1 MKEESKQRVRRT
13 QRDYTMGFKL
23 SVVAQVEEG
32 EMTYKQAQA
41 LYGIQGRSTV
51 LVWLRKHGTLD
62 WSKPMV
68 HFRKSPTAK
77 ETPAQK
83 IKRLEKELE
92 EERIKTALLDKMIE
106 ISDRELGTSI
116 RKKPYPRAARSLQ
129 RERQMSLSACCRQ
142 LGVSRQSVYLAE
154 KRHDA
159 REAKLQEAKAMVLK
173 VRARMPRLGT
183 RKLYFLLKDEF
194 AAKGIKVGRD
204 ALFSLLRREHLLIA
218 RKKNYTKTTNSKHWL
233 KKHPN
238 LLKEVH
244 PGYPEQVFVS
254 DITYVKTRE
263 QTCYLTLVT
272 DAFSRKIMGYNVSK
286 DLGAE
291 STVKALDAAIGNKQ
305 RTVNTIH
312 HSDRGLQYASLIYQ
326 EKLKESGMVPSMTDG
341 YDCYQNALAER
352 MNGILKQEFM
362 IATCNSF
369 VELDT
374 LVKESVEIYNSE
386 RPHLSLGM
394 RTPSD
399 VHESGCGASPA
410 A

>member
-1 MKEESKQRVRRT
+1 MYQ
-13 QRDYTMGFKL
+13 
-23 SVVAQVEEG
+23 
-32 EMTYKQAQA
+32 
-41 LYGIQGRSTV
+41 
-51 LVWLRKHGTLD
+51 
-62 WSKPMV
+62 
-68 HFRKSPTAK
+68 
-77 ETPAQK
+77 
-83 IKRLEKELE
+83 
-92 EERIKTALLDKMIE
+92 
-106 ISDRELGTSI
+106 
-116 RKKPYPRAARSLQ
+116 
-129 RERQMSLSACCRQ
+129 
-142 LGVSRQSVYLAE
+142 AE

-183 RKLYFLLKDEF
+183 RKLYFLLKDAF

-204 ALFSLLRREHLLIA
+204 ALFSLLRREHMLIT

-244 PGYPEQVFVS
+244 PGYPEHVFVS

-291 STVKALDAAIGNKQ
+291 STIKALDAAIENKR

-312 HSDRGLQYASLIYQ
+312 HSDRGLQYASSVYQ
-326 EKLKESGMVPSMTDG
+326 EKLMESGMVPSMTDG

-362 IATCNSF
+362 IAKCNDF
-369 VELDT
+369 AELNT
-374 LVKESVEIYNSE
+374 MVKESVEIYNSE

-394 RTPSD
+394 RTPSN